1 MTGNGQ
7 TLTELLIEYGPM
19 VLQGL
24 WFTVSL
30 SLASV
35 LLAILFGIAGA
46 ALKLSKNG
54 ILSGIGRG
62 YTTLIRGI
70 PDLVLMLLVFFGG
83 QTLLNDLGNVTGWW
97 TYLEISPFLA
107 GSFTIGF
114 IFGAYMTETFRGAFL
129 SIPVGQIEA
138 AKAIGMSSRKFMIR
152 IVWPQV
158 VPLALPSFTNNW
170 LVLLKTTALASILGL
185 HDIMYNA
192 HQAGRTS
199 QEPFLFLLMAF
210 CLYLALTMI
219 SDVGLRALGR
229 RYAIR

>member
-1 MTGNGQ
+1 MV
-7 TLTELLIEYGPM
+7 ELITEYGPM
-19 VLQGL
+19 VLSGL
-24 WFTVSL
+24 GLTVAL
-30 SLASV
+30 SLAAV
-35 LLAILFGIAGA
+35 ALAVLFGIMGA
-46 ALKLSKNG
+46 ALRLSSNPV
-54 ILSGIGRG
+54 SRGIGRS
-62 YTTLIRGI
+62 YTTLVRGI

-83 QTLLNDLGNVTGWW
+83 QTLLNNLGNATGWW
-97 TYLEISPFLA
+97 RYLEISPFMA
-107 GSFTIGF
+107 GSITIGF

-138 AKAIGMSSRKFMIR
+138 AKAIGMTPRQYMAR
-152 IVWPQV
+152 IVWPQI

-210 CLYLALTMI
+210 FIYLGLTLV
-219 SDVGLRALGR
+219 SDMALRALGR
-229 RYAIR
+229 RYALR

>member
-1 MTGNGQ
+1 
-7 TLTELLIEYGPM
+7 M
-19 VLQGL
+19 VLSGL
-24 WFTVSL
+24 GLTVAL
-30 SLASV
+30 SLAAV
-35 LLAILFGIAGA
+35 CLAIVFGIMGA
-46 ALKLSKNG
+46 TLRLSRNPV
-54 ILSGIGRG
+54 LRMIGRT

-83 QTLLNDLGNVTGWW
+83 QMLLNNLGAATGWW
-97 TYLEISPFLA
+97 SYLEISPFMA
-107 GSFTIGF
+107 GSITIGF

-138 AKAIGMSSRKFMIR
+138 AKAIGMTSRQCMIR
-152 IVWPQV
+152 IVWPQI

-210 CLYLALTMI
+210 FIYLGLTKI
-219 SDVGLRALGR
+219 SDVGLRALGK
-229 RYAIR
+229 RYALR

>member
-1 MTGNGQ
+1 M
-7 TLTELLIEYGPM
+7 LDLLIEYGPM
-19 VLQGL
+19 VFRGL
-24 WFTVSL
+24 GLTISL
-30 SLASV
+30 SLTAV
-35 LLAILFGIAGA
+35 VLAICFGIIGA
-46 ALKLSKNG
+46 ALRLSKN
-54 ILSGIGRG
+54 SVARVIGRT

-83 QTLLNDLGNVTGWW
+83 QMLLNNLGTATGWW
-97 TYLEISPFLA
+97 SYLEISPFMA
-107 GSFTIGF
+107 GSITLGF

-138 AKAIGMSSRKFMIR
+138 AKAIGMTPRKYMIR
-152 IVWPQV
+152 IVWPQI

-210 CLYLALTMI
+210 FLYLGLTMI
-219 SDVGLRALGR
+219 SDVGLRALGK
-229 RYAIR
+229 RYAMR

>member
-1 MTGNGQ
+1 MV
-7 TLTELLIEYGPM
+7 ELLKEYGPM
-19 VLQGL
+19 VLSGL
-24 WFTVSL
+24 GLTVGL
-30 SLASV
+30 SLAAV
-35 LLAILFGIAGA
+35 CLAIVFGILGA
-46 ALKLSKNG
+46 ALRLSNNP
-54 ILSGIGRG
+54 IARGIGRT

-83 QTLLNDLGNVTGWW
+83 QMLLNKIGSATGWW
-97 TYLEISPFLA
+97 KYIEISPFMA
-107 GSFTIGF
+107 GAITIGF
-114 IFGAYMTETFRGAFL
+114 IFGAYMTETFRGAFM

-138 AKAIGMSSRKFMIR
+138 AKAIGMTPRTYLIR
-152 IVWPQV
+152 IVWPQI

-210 CLYLALTMI
+210 FIYLGLTMI
-219 SDVGLRALGR
+219 SDVGLRALGK
-229 RYAIR
+229 RYALK

>member
-1 MTGNGQ
+1 
-7 TLTELLIEYGPM
+7 M
-19 VLQGL
+19 VLSGL
-24 WFTVSL
+24 GLTVSL

-35 LLAILFGIAGA
+35 SIAILFGVCGA
-46 ALKLSKNG
+46 AMRLSANPV
-54 ILSGIGRG
+54 LRLIGRS

-83 QTLLNDLGNVTGWW
+83 QVLLNNLGAATGWW
-97 TYLEISPFLA
+97 SYVEISPFMA
-107 GSFTIGF
+107 GSITIGF

-129 SIPVGQIEA
+129 SIPVGQVEA
-138 AKAIGMSSRKFMIR
+138 AKAIGMTTRQYMFR
-152 IVWPQV
+152 IVWPQI
-158 VPLALPSFTNNW
+158 VPLAMPSFTNNW

-210 CLYLALTMI
+210 FIYLGLTMI

-229 RYAIR
+229 RYTLR

>member
-1 MTGNGQ
+1 VV
-7 TLTELLIEYGPM
+7 ELLKEYGPM
-19 VLQGL
+19 VLSGL
-24 WFTVSL
+24 GLTVGL
-30 SLASV
+30 SLAAV
-35 LLAILFGIAGA
+35 CLAIMFGIVGA
-46 ALKLSKNG
+46 ALRLSINAVAR
-54 ILSGIGRG
+54 GIGRT

-83 QTLLNDLGNVTGWW
+83 QMLLNKIGSATGWW
-97 TYLEISPFLA
+97 QYIEISPFMA
-107 GSFTIGF
+107 GAITIGF

-129 SIPVGQIEA
+129 SIPLGQIEA
-138 AKAIGMSSRKFMIR
+138 AKAIGMTPRTYMIR
-152 IVWPQV
+152 IVWPQI

-210 CLYLALTMI
+210 FIYLGLTMI
-219 SDVGLRALGR
+219 SDVGLRALGK
-229 RYAIR
+229 RYALK

>member
-1 MTGNGQ
+1 MV
-7 TLTELLIEYGPM
+7 ELLKEYGPM
-19 VLQGL
+19 VLSGL
-24 WFTVSL
+24 GLTVGL
-30 SLASV
+30 SLAAV
-35 LLAILFGIAGA
+35 CLAIVFGILGA
-46 ALKLSKNG
+46 ALRLSNNP
-54 ILSGIGRG
+54 IARGIGRT

-83 QTLLNDLGNVTGWW
+83 QMLLNKIGSATGWW
-97 TYLEISPFLA
+97 KYIEISPFMA
-107 GSFTIGF
+107 GTITIGF
-114 IFGAYMTETFRGAFL
+114 IFGAYMTETFRGAFM

-138 AKAIGMSSRKFMIR
+138 AKAIGMTPRTYLIR
-152 IVWPQV
+152 IVWPQI

-210 CLYLALTMI
+210 FIYLGLTMI
-219 SDVGLRALGR
+219 SDVGLRALGK
-229 RYAIR
+229 RYALK

>member
-1 MTGNGQ
+1 
-7 TLTELLIEYGPM
+7 M
-19 VLQGL
+19 VLSGL
-24 WFTVSL
+24 GLTVAL
-30 SLASV
+30 SLAAV
-35 LLAILFGIAGA
+35 CLAILFGIMGA
-46 ALKLSKNG
+46 ALRLSRNPV
-54 ILSGIGRG
+54 LRMIGRS

-83 QTLLNDLGNVTGWW
+83 QMLLNNLGAATGWW
-97 TYLEISPFLA
+97 SYLEISPFMA
-107 GSFTIGF
+107 GSITIGF

-138 AKAIGMSSRKFMIR
+138 AKAIGMTSRQFMIR
-152 IVWPQV
+152 IVWPQI

-210 CLYLALTMI
+210 FIYLGLTMI
-219 SDVGLRALGR
+219 SDVGLRALGK
-229 RYAIR
+229 RYALR

>member
-1 MTGNGQ
+1 MV
-7 TLTELLIEYGPM
+7 ELLKEYGPM
-19 VLQGL
+19 VLSGL
-24 WFTVSL
+24 GLTVGL
-30 SLASV
+30 SLAAV
-35 LLAILFGIAGA
+35 CLAIMFGIVGA
-46 ALKLSKNG
+46 ALRLSINAVAR
-54 ILSGIGRG
+54 GIGRT

-83 QTLLNDLGNVTGWW
+83 QMLLNKIGSATGWW
-97 TYLEISPFLA
+97 QYIEISPFMA
-107 GSFTIGF
+107 GAITIGF

-129 SIPVGQIEA
+129 SIPLGQIEA
-138 AKAIGMSSRKFMIR
+138 AKAIGMTPRTYMIR
-152 IVWPQV
+152 IVWPQI

-210 CLYLALTMI
+210 FIYLGLTMI
-219 SDVGLRALGR
+219 SDVGLRALGK
-229 RYAIR
+229 RYALK